1 MRREGER
8 RENGEREMRG
18 KIGKRVS
25 PERWDWR
32 GGPKRLAREDF
43 QRCVSTEVMP
53 EK

>member
-8 RENGEREMRG
+8 RENREREMR
-18 KIGKRVS
+18 GKRVS